1 MKVYAVFEVWRHEGE
16 TLESLHVTREGAE
29 NGRLEV
35 EQRYRNSTPD
45 GLTVE
50 IKEWEVRA

>member
-35 EQRYRNSTPD
+35 EQRYRNGIPD